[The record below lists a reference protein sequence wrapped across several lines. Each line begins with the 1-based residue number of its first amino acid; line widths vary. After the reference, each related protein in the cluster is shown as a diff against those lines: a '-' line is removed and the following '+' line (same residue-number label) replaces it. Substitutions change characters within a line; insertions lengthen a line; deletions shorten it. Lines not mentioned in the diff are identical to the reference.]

1 MKRLPE
7 FILGLTGAI
16 LGLLVSL
23 GVGIL
28 IFAVVYNDFGLPE
41 QLIRVSSISCIIG
54 GIIGILTIICICF
67 IEKKIKIVS
76 IMLIIL
82 AILFIFTNLLQII
95 SSILLIIAGIMGL
108 IRKVD

>member
-67 IEKKIKIVS
+67 IEKNKDSKYYAYNFS
-76 IMLIIL
+76 Y
-82 AILFIFTNLLQII
+82 FIYIY
-95 SSILLIIAGIMGL
+95 
-108 IRKVD
+108 

>member
-54 GIIGILTIICICF
+54 GIIGILTIICLCF
-67 IEKKIKIVS
+67 IEKKNKDS
-76 IMLIIL
+76 KYYTYNFSY
-82 AILFIFTNLLQII
+82 FIHIY
-95 SSILLIIAGIMGL
+95 
-108 IRKVD
+108 